1 MDNIVNKIV
10 ILAVGCFLL
19 VSCSGDDTVTNDET
33 VVADADLT
41 GNRGQVLSVIQVQGY
56 TYIEVRNS
64 GRSIW
69 LASNPVEVSE
79 GDVIGWGQ
87 SAVMRNFKSQ
97 ALDRTFDEVV
107 FVSAIY
113 AGTDGAP
120 PPPSPQVAVNRNAGT
135 VLSAENAAGYTYVE
149 VQTDAGD
156 SVWLA
161 APLTSLVQGD
171 QIVWQGASLMRG
183 FTSKTLARTFPEI
196 LFVSAVHVKK

>member
-1 MDNIVNKIV
+1 VNKIV
-10 ILAVGCFLL
+10 ILALGCFLL
-19 VSCSGDDTVTNDET
+19 VSCSGDDTATNDET

-97 ALDRTFDEVV
+97 VLDRTFDEVV

-113 AGTDGAP
+113 PGTDGAP
-120 PPPSPQVAVNRNAGT
+120 PPPLPQVAVNQNAGT

-196 LFVSAVHVKK
+196 LFVNAVQVKK

>member
-1 MDNIVNKIV
+1 MNKIV
-10 ILAVGCFLL
+10 ILVLGCFLL
-19 VSCSGDDTVTNDET
+19 VSCSGDDTATSDEA
-33 VVADADLT
+33 VVADAELT
-41 GNRGQVLSVIQVQGY
+41 GNRGQVLSVIQVQSY

-79 GDVIGWGQ
+79 GDVISWGQ

-97 ALDRTFDEVV
+97 ALDRVFDEVV

-113 AGTDGAP
+113 PGTDGAQ

-135 VLSAENAAGYTYVE
+135 VLSTENAAGYTYME
-149 VQTDAGD
+149 VQTYAGV

-183 FTSKTLARTFPEI
+183 FTSETLGKTFPEI
-196 LFVSAVHVKK
+196 LFVSAVQVKK

>member
-1 MDNIVNKIV
+1 MNKIV
-10 ILAVGCFLL
+10 ILALGCILL
-19 VSCSGDDTVTNDET
+19 VSCSGDGTATNDET
-33 VVADADLT
+33 VVADAELT
-41 GNRGQVLSVIQVQGY
+41 GNRGQILSVIQVQGY

-79 GDVIGWGQ
+79 GDVISWGQ

-97 ALDRTFDEVV
+97 ALDRTFDEVI
-107 FVSAIY
+107 FVSSIY
-113 AGTDGAP
+113 PGTDGA

-156 SVWLA
+156 SVWIA
-161 APLTSLVQGD
+161 APLTPLVQGD

-196 LFVSAVHVKK
+196 LFVSAVQVKK

>member
-1 MDNIVNKIV
+1 MNKIV
-10 ILAVGCFLL
+10 ILALGCLLL
-19 VSCSGDDTVTNDET
+19 VSCSGDHTATNDET
-33 VVADADLT
+33 VVADAELT

-64 GRSIW
+64 ERSIW

-79 GDVIGWGQ
+79 GDVISWGQ
-87 SAVMRNFKSQ
+87 SAVMHNFKSQ

-113 AGTDGAP
+113 SGTDGAP
-120 PPPSPQVAVNRNAGT
+120 PPTPQVAVNRNAGT

-161 APLTSLVQGD
+161 APLSSLVQGD

-183 FTSKTLARTFPEI
+183 FTSETLGKTFPEI
-196 LFVSAVHVKK
+196 LFVSAVQVKK